1 MAFKVTDFI
10 NEAQDGARP
19 SLFLAQINFPVS
31 VPGGIEA
38 RDRSR
43 FLIKSTSIPASTL
56 GMIELPFMGRKI
68 KLAGDRTFEDWST
81 TIINDEKFSVRA
93 AIEAWSDSINGLQS
107 NTPTFSQS
115 IGYRTTGQVVQYSA
129 RGNPIRTY
137 TFHNIWPS
145 ALAAIELA
153 WETESTIEEFECT
166 WTYDYYTV
174 KPGDDGIQ
182 IEAGS
187 EIGLSISSALGLS
200 VTVG

>member
-19 SLFLAQINFPVS
+19 SLFLAQVNFPVT

-38 RDRSR
+38 RDKSR
-43 FLIKSTSIPASTL
+43 FLIKATAIPASTL
-56 GMIELPFMGRKI
+56 GIIELPFMGRKI

-81 TIINDEKFSVRA
+81 TIINDEKFSVRS

-107 NTPTFSQS
+107 NSPTFNTSV
-115 IGYRTTGQVVQYSA
+115 GYRTTGLVTQYSA

-145 ALAAIELA
+145 SVAGLDLA
-153 WETESTIEEFECT
+153 WDGTDTIEEFECT

-174 KPGDDGIQ
+174 KPGADGVQ
-182 IEAGS
+182 INVGS
-187 EIGLSISSALGLS
+187 DLGLSIRAALGLE

>member
-1 MAFKVTDFI
+1 MFI
-10 NEAQDGARP
+10 
-19 SLFLAQINFPVS
+19 
-31 VPGGIEA
+31 
-38 RDRSR
+38 SR
-43 FLIKSTSIPASTL
+43 FLIKSAALPASTL
-56 GMIELPFMGRKI
+56 GIIELPFMGRKI

-145 ALAAIELA
+145 SVAGLDLG
-153 WETESTIEEFECT
+153 WETTDTIEEFECT

-187 EIGLSISSALGLS
+187 EIGLSIRSALGLS

>member
-115 IGYRTTGQVVQYSA
+115 IGYRTTGQVVLYSA

-187 EIGLSISSALGLS
+187 EIGLSIRSALGLS

>member
-187 EIGLSISSALGLS
+187 EIGLSIRSALGLS

>member
-31 VPGGIEA
+31 VPGGTEA

-43 FLIKSTSIPASTL
+43 FLIKATSIPASTL

-68 KLAGDRTFEDWST
+68 KLAGDRTFEDWTT

-153 WETESTIEEFECT
+153 WETESTIEDFECT

-187 EIGLSISSALGLS
+187 EIGLSIRSALGLS

>member
-187 EIGLSISSALGLS
+187 EIGLSIRSALGLS
-200 VTVG
+200 VIVG

>member
-19 SLFLAQINFPVS
+19 SLFLAQVNSPVT

-187 EIGLSISSALGLS
+187 EIGLSIRSALGLS

>member
-56 GMIELPFMGRKI
+56 GMIELRFMGRKI

-81 TIINDEKFSVRA
+81 TIINDEKFSVRS

-115 IGYRTTGQVVQYSA
+115 I
-129 RGNPIRTY
+129 
-137 TFHNIWPS
+137 
-145 ALAAIELA
+145 
-153 WETESTIEEFECT
+153 
-166 WTYDYYTV
+166 
-174 KPGDDGIQ
+174 
-182 IEAGS
+182 
-187 EIGLSISSALGLS
+187 
-200 VTVG
+200 

>member
-187 EIGLSISSALGLS
+187 DIGLSIRSALGLS

>member
-187 EIGLSISSALGLS
+187 EIGVSIRSALGLS

>member
-81 TIINDEKFSVRA
+81 TIINDEKFSVRS

-107 NTPTFSQS
+107 NSPTFNTSV
-115 IGYRTTGQVVQYSA
+115 GYRTTGLVTQYSA

-187 EIGLSISSALGLS
+187 EIGLSIRSALGLS

>member
-187 EIGLSISSALGLS
+187 EIGLSIRAALGLE
-200 VTVG
+200 VTVS

>member
-19 SLFLAQINFPVS
+19 SLFLAQVNFPVT
-31 VPGGIEA
+31 VPGGTEA
-38 RDRSR
+38 RDKSR
-43 FLIKSTSIPASTL
+43 FLIKATAIPGSTL
-56 GMIELPFMGRKI
+56 GIIELPFMGRKI

-129 RGNPIRTY
+129 RGNQIRTY

-187 EIGLSISSALGLS
+187 EIGLSIRSALGLS

>member
-43 FLIKSTSIPASTL
+43 FLLKSTSIPASTL
-56 GMIELPFMGRKI
+56 GMIELPYMGRKI

-107 NTPTFSQS
+107 NTPSFNQS
-115 IGYRTTGQVVQYSA
+115 IGYRTTGLVTQYSA

-187 EIGLSISSALGLS
+187 DIGLSIRSALGLS